1 MASTKKVKR
10 YVIDVNSLITIFIN
24 REIDWL
30 VHFVAKNNVELFV
43 DTTLINE
50 LRRVL
55 EYPKIKKLLPFDSIF
70 YVNLVY
76 AISTS
81 IIAKPFHIKSPDP
94 EDNYLYDIA
103 LSAHAK
109 LLVTGEK
116 ALLLW
121 IDSPVET
128 ISLSTFKKLF

>member
-1 MASTKKVKR
+1 M
-10 YVIDVNSLITIFIN
+10 
-24 REIDWL
+24 
-30 VHFVAKNNVELFV
+30 ELFV

-116 ALLLW
+116 ALFFW